1 MIRDLRTPALAA
13 AGRAL
18 AVLAT
23 ACSSGSSG
31 GGTSDSAASKPA
43 KEKAAP
49 PSAPAS
55 PSASADGAGG
65 VGVSQSS
72 ALGGLLVNG
81 AGRTLYVFDKDA
93 TTPGGSSCYK
103 DCAAKW
109 PPVPATTHAD
119 GVDASLLGSIT
130 RKDGTRQ
137 LTVDSAPVYLF
148 AGDSAAGDTKG
159 QGLKGVWHAVSPKGT
174 KITASAAGDGS

>member
-13 AGRAL
+13 AG
-18 AVLAT
+18 LAT

-49 PSAPAS
+49 SSAPAS

-65 VGVSQSS
+65 DGVSQSS

-109 PPVPATTHAD
+109 SPVPATTRADGVD